1 MTSKERFM
9 AVIKGEQ
16 PDRTPVFPLLMGFA
30 ASRHG
35 LKYSEFASNGTAMAE
50 AQLRAAECFSLDA
63 ITACSDAFRICAD
76 LGAQLIFHDDKP
88 PHAPEPLV
96 RTAEDFKALKRPD
109 VSNKKGRMY
118 DRAKAVSEM
127 VQAAGNKLM
136 VLGWVDMP
144 FAEAC
149 SVCGVQDFM
158 FMLYDEPDLAK
169 ELLAFLTDIVI
180 DFSLLQLEMGAPM
193 IGAGDAAASLLSPEL
208 YREFALPF
216 ETVVCRAI
224 HDKGGLVKLHICGN
238 TSQLLDDMVSC
249 GADLYNVDHMV
260 DFRTAMQTYT
270 AAGRSFKGNLNPVS
284 DIFQSKPEEIY
295 NKARALVQA
304 AGGKKYM
311 LSAGCEIPTTTSDE
325 NFMAFCRAAR

>member
-30 ASRHG
+30 ATRHG
-35 LKYSEFASNGTAMAE
+35 LKYSEFAGNGTAMAE
-50 AQLRAAECFSLDA
+50 AQLRAAERFSLDA
-63 ITACSDAFRICAD
+63 ITACSDAFRISAD

-96 RTAEDFKALKRPD
+96 RTGEDFKALKRPD

-127 VQAAGNKLM
+127 VRASGNNLM

-149 SVCGVQDFM
+149 SVCGVQDLM
-158 FMLYDEPDLAK
+158 FMLYDEPDLVR
-169 ELLAFLTDIVI
+169 ELLSFLTGIVV
-180 DFSLLQLEMGAPM
+180 DFALLQLEMGAPM
-193 IGAGDAAASLLSPEL
+193 IGAGDAAASLLSPQL

-216 ETVVCRAI
+216 ETAVCTTVP
-224 HDKGGLVKLHICGN
+224 KPYPKWYGL
-238 TSQLLDDMVSC
+238 
-249 GADLYNVDHMV
+249 
-260 DFRTAMQTYT
+260 R
-270 AAGRSFKGNLNPVS
+270 
-284 DIFQSKPEEIY
+284 E
-295 NKARALVQA
+295 
-304 AGGKKYM
+304 
-311 LSAGCEIPTTTSDE
+311 TT
-325 NFMAFCRAAR
+325 